1 MDNSSPNI
9 AFAFDIDGV
18 LIKGTKPLPGARE
31 TLQKLQDSKI
41 PFIFLTNSGGHTEEA
56 HVAKLGLRL
65 GLTFDT
71 RQFIQSHTPYLDLV
85 PEYRDK
91 TILVLGGHGT
101 QIQELAAAY
110 GFQKAITTSD
120 VFLECEHIHPFPEM
134 TRAHHEEHGRLC
146 DARGHDALGA
156 TEVAAILV
164 WSSPRDWCL
173 DLQVVADLLLSVG
186 GLIGTRSLKNGDGS
200 LPNHGYQRDGQ
211 PRLFFCNPDL
221 EWATQ
226 HAQPRLAQGA
236 FRHALK
242 GVWREVTKGRAE
254 LEYTICGKPTDST
267 YKYAEKTLLRY
278 NDHLANVNGT
288 ERKIETVFM
297 VGDNPE
303 SDIAGANSFNSPSGL
318 EWRSVLVE
326 TGVYAPGT
334 EPVHKPKHIAGDV
347 RKAVGWA
354 LSQADVDWNSPG
366 GIYIS
371 GCSV

>member
-1 MDNSSPNI
+1 MDSSSPSI

-18 LIKGTKPLPGARE
+18 LVKGTKPLPGARE
-31 TLQKLQDSKI
+31 TLQKLQNSKI
-41 PFIFLTNSGGHTEEA
+41 PFIFLTNSGGYTEEA
-56 HVAKLGLRL
+56 HVAKLGLCL
-65 GLTFDT
+65 GLTLDT

-91 TILVLGGHGT
+91 TILVLGGYGT

-110 GFQKAITTSD
+110 GFQKVITTSD
-120 VFLECEHIHPFPEM
+120 VFLECEHTHPFPEM
-134 TRAHHEEHGRLC
+134 TRAHHEEHGRFC

-156 TEVAAILV
+156 TQVAAILV

-200 LPNHGYQRDGQ
+200 LLNHGYQRDGQ

-254 LEYTICGKPTDST
+254 LEYTIYGKPTDVT
-267 YKYAEKTLLRY
+267 YRYAEKALLRY
-278 NDHLANVNGT
+278 NGHLTDVNGT
-288 ERKIETVFM
+288 EKKIETVFM

-318 EWRSVLVE
+318 EWKSVLVE
-326 TGVYAPGT
+326 TGVYVPGT
-334 EPVHKPKHIAGDV
+334 ELAHVPKHIAGDV
-347 RKAVGWA
+347 RNAVEWA
-354 LSQADVDWNSPG
+354 LSQTN
-366 GIYIS
+366 
-371 GCSV
+371 

>member
-1 MDNSSPNI
+1 MDSNSPNI
-9 AFAFDIDGV
+9 AFALDIDRV

-31 TLQKLQDSKI
+31 TLRKLQESKI
-41 PFIFLTNSGGHTEEA
+41 PFIFLTNGGGHTEEA

-65 GLTFDT
+65 GLTFDV
-71 RQFIQSHTPYLDLV
+71 RQLIQSHTPYLDL
-85 PEYRDK
+85 
-91 TILVLGGHGT
+91 
-101 QIQELAAAY
+101 IQELAAAY
-110 GFQKAITTSD
+110 GFQKAIATSD
-120 VFLECEHIHPFPEM
+120 VFLECEHTHPFPEM
-134 TRAHHEEHGRLC
+134 TRAHHEEHGRFRET
-146 DARGHDALGA
+146 RGHDALGG
-156 TEVAAILV
+156 TQVTAILV

-226 HAQPRLAQGA
+226 HLQPRLAQGA
-236 FRHALK
+236 FRHTLK

-254 LEYTICGKPTDST
+254 LEYTICGKPTDAT
-267 YKYAEKTLLRY
+267 YRYAEKTLLRY
-278 NDHLANVNGT
+278 NKHLTDANGK

-303 SDIAGANSFNSPSGL
+303 SDIAGANSFESPSGL

-326 TGVYAPGT
+326 TGVYVPDT
-334 EPVHKPKHIAGDV
+334 EPAHEPRHIAGDV
-347 RKAVGWA
+347 RKAVEWA
-354 LSQADVDWNSPG
+354 LGQAD
-366 GIYIS
+366 
-371 GCSV
+371 